1 MDVHIIDNMRKKQ
14 LGKTDIE
21 AYPVGFGGI
30 PIQRLSFKEAE
41 RVLRRAFDKGI
52 DFYDTARGYTDSEEK
67 IGKALSPVRRGIFL
81 ASKAMSRDS
90 RGMTAELEA
99 SLGKLKTDM
108 IDLYQ
113 LHNVAT
119 SEILQKVAGPGGALE
134 ALKKARKAGKIRWI
148 GVTGHS
154 RPVLLEAVRTGLFD
168 TVQLPFN
175 PIESEWAK
183 EVIPAAAAMEMG
195 VIGMKP
201 VAGGAIRH
209 VPESIRF
216 TLSNGVDISIPG
228 MDDPAQVD
236 QNVTAGT
243 PPFDLSSGEIELFE
257 EEKKTWRGKFCRRC
271 GYCLP
276 CPEGLN
282 IPFLLLIE
290 AYYSRYDLRDW
301 ALSRLKALDKK
312 YADCTACG
320 TCVERCPYDLPVPD
334 LMERAGGIVK

>member
-1 MDVHIIDNMRKKQ
+1 MNKKQ

-30 PIQRLSFKEAE
+30 PIQRLSLKEAE
-41 RVLRRAFDKGI
+41 KVLRRAFDRGI

-67 IGKALSPVRRGIFL
+67 IGKALSPVRNRIFL
-81 ASKAMSRDS
+81 ASKAMSRDF
-90 RGMTAELEA
+90 RGMSGELET
-99 SLGKLKTDM
+99 SLGQLQTDM

-119 SEILQKVAGPGGALE
+119 SEILQRVTGPGGALE
-134 ALKKARKAGKIRWI
+134 ALQKAREAGKIRWI

-154 RPVLLEAVRTGLFD
+154 RPVLLEAIRTGLFD

-183 EVIPAAAAMEMG
+183 EVIPAAARMGMG

-209 VPESIRF
+209 VPESIHF
-216 TLSNGVDISIPG
+216 ALANGVDISIPG
-228 MDDPAQVD
+228 MDDTAQVD
-236 QNVTAGT
+236 QNVEAGSG
-243 PPFDLSSGEIELFE
+243 PPDLTSEELGLLE
-257 EEKKTWRGKFCRRC
+257 EEKKTWRGRFCRRC

-301 ALSRLKALDKK
+301 ALSRLKTLEKK

-320 TCVERCPYDLPVPD
+320 ICVERCPYDLPVPE
-334 LMERAGGIVK
+334 LMERARGIVK